1 MKDIN
6 NIVYEINCSTFKV
19 VYLSE
24 YFNRALKL
32 QPDEHKRSTKN
43 YNREKN
49 EIGKHNGEEDH
60 NLDQK
65 KVVDR
70 KNRLIARKIK
80 ETINS
85 LSNSKYINK
94 ISYILLES
102 RFPNLP

>member
-1 MKDIN
+1 MKDKN

-43 YNREKN
+43 YNCEKN
-49 EIGKHNGEEDH
+49 EIGKHNGEEYH

-94 ISYILLES
+94 IAYILLES